1 MSYRYLFIIGTV
13 LILFAHFSSW
23 QQPYKRVISD
33 SSFLSKRMTP
43 IARSYFTGHK
53 KGLKR
58 KIIQTHRSLG
68 LMHLMT
74 PSGLHLSS
82 LFLLLSPLIKKSG
95 AKSLLSLLFYICLFS
110 FPHLSSLRRMS
121 LYSCLKTNTF
131 IKLNSLH
138 SFLITFTFSFLTGDY
153 WQRPFSFCLSF
164 LFLGAILFARH
175 RKEAFLS
182 FLMIHLLVNLIF
194 EQVFSPLG
202 FIYGLIVTLGSP
214 VIFLGLI
221 IDTLFKISIFS
232 DLWLS
237 FLNLL
242 DSFSGPSIQS
252 PFLLALPFFLFP
264 KKPVIKRLLLLCSLV
279 FAIEET
285 TPVKKR
291 GFINKAPLNY
301 SKKIIQSNRITHY
314 YESGLKCI
322 SRLYTDHWST
332 HCKK

>member
-58 KIIQTHRSLG
+58 KI
-68 LMHLMT
+68 
-74 PSGLHLSS
+74 
-82 LFLLLSPLIKKSG
+82 
-95 AKSLLSLLFYICLFS
+95 
-110 FPHLSSLRRMS
+110 RRMS